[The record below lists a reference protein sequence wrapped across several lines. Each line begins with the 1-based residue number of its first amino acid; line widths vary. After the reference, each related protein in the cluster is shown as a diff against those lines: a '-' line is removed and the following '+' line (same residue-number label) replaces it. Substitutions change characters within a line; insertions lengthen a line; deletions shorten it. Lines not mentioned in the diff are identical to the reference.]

1 MPVLDKKREIFRDIQ
16 VKREGYSSK
25 KRGIIR
31 RYADNDKSYDLHNC
45 NTSLLEFIYTFM
57 TYTGFYPGFYTRG
70 EVRGQQD
77 FSTVILT
84 FDWWNSVKKISP
96 SK

>member
-1 MPVLDKKREIFRDIQ
+1 MPVLDKKKRDIQ
-16 VKREGYSSK
+16 GYSSK
-25 KRGIIR
+25 KRGIVR
-31 RYADNDKSYDLHNC
+31 WYADNDKGYDLHNC

-57 TYTGFYPGFYTRG
+57 TYTGFYPGFYTR
-70 EVRGQQD
+70 RGQQD